1 MARKL
6 KGNQFI
12 QTIGNVDLGDADGD
26 ITLDAAAPGDLA
38 TVESVSYTIQTAG
51 TGAAANHN
59 ITLEK
64 GLAGAGTAIAAV
76 AALDADGAA
85 GLTVEAEG
93 NGVTVLR
100 GETLQLAN
108 AESAAI
114 SNGAIVNVVIYWR
127 L

>member
-1 MARKL
+1 MPRKL

-12 QTIGNVDLGDADGD
+12 QTFGNIDLGDADGD
-26 ITLDAAAPGDLA
+26 VTLPGGAPGDGA
-38 TVESVSYTIQTAG
+38 VVESVSYTIQTAG

-76 AALDADGAA
+76 GALDADGAA
-85 GLTVEAEG
+85 GLTVEAAG
-93 NGVTVLR
+93 NEVSVLR
-100 GETLQLAN
+100 GQTLQLAN

-114 SNGAIVNVVIYWR
+114 SNGAIINVVIYWR

>member
-6 KGNQFI
+6 KGNQFV
-12 QTIGNVDLGDADGD
+12 QTVAAVDLGDADGD
-26 ITLDAAAPGDLA
+26 VVIDAAAPGDSA
-38 TVESVSYTIQTAG
+38 VVESVTYTIQTAG
-51 TGAAANHN
+51 TGASANHL

-64 GLAGAGTAIAAV
+64 GLATAGTAIAAV
-76 AALDADGAA
+76 GTLDADGAA
-85 GLTVEAEG
+85 GLTVEAFG
-93 NGVTVLR
+93 NGVTVNR